1 MLQEN
6 PELAQR
12 LQIIEDKLAIYEL
25 IASHPPSADTAMA
38 EYTLSVYLEKSEF
51 NRGPHLDG
59 AEGAEA
65 IAAFISRPEHEEAL
79 ASGLAHFTGLPLI
92 DLREDSAVITSYLQL
107 IYLDDKG
114 ESRMLANH
122 GSSPGYRIHR
132 VVVNRWELKRIA
144 GQWKIH
150 RRTLIPVDGSGL
162 SRALL
167 SQGLKDVFSR
177 QSQ

>member
-6 PELAQR
+6 LELAQR

-65 IAAFISRPEHEEAL
+65 IAAFILRPEHEEAL
-79 ASGLAHFTGLPLI
+79 ANGLAHFTGLPLI
-92 DLREDSAVITSYLQL
+92 DLRGDSAVVTSYLQL

-122 GSSPGYRIHR
+122 GSSPVSHTPRCSESLGVKTHCGPME
-132 VVVNRWELKRIA
+132 NSS
-144 GQWKIH
+144 QD
-150 RRTLIPVDGSGL
+150 VDSGG
-162 SRALL
+162 R
-167 SQGLKDVFSR
+167 
-177 QSQ
+177 